1 MKTLNEYINESL
13 LDDLE
18 DLEKDSDDSIEN
30 VLIEKFLKE
39 NYSITGQYT
48 IKDGIVDV
56 NGSVIIKNRK
66 INNLTN
72 GMFVFGKIYK
82 YFDCSGCDKLKSLKG
97 APKEV
102 GLAFTCHNCK
112 FLISL
117 EGAPEKVG
125 GRFICSN
132 CSQLKS
138 LEGAP
143 KELKGD
149 FLCTYCRS
157 LKTLKGAPEN
167 IGGSFYCAFCKS
179 LTSLEGAPKEVGGSF
194 YCQGCAFLTS
204 LEGAPKE
211 VGVDF
216 HCNDC
221 GTSFTKEYVKSL
233 SNVKP
238 NNIYV

>member
-18 DLEKDSDDSIEN
+18 DLEKDSDDSIERS
-30 VLIEKFLKE
+30 LIEKFLKE
-39 NYSITGQYT
+39 NYNIHGEYT

-72 GMFVFGKIYK
+72 GTFVFGKIYK
-82 YFDCSGCDKLKSLKG
+82 YFDCSGCDKLKSLEG

-112 FLISL
+112 SL
-117 EGAPEKVG
+117 TSLKGAPEKVG

-138 LEGAP
+138 IEGAPKKVGGSFECNKCENLTSLEGAP
-143 KELKGD
+143 EKVGGSFECIGCVKL
-149 FLCTYCRS
+149 TS
-157 LKTLKGAPEN
+157 LKGAPN
-167 IGGSFYCAFCKS
+167 KVDYIFSCSNCTS
-179 LTSLEGAPKEVGGSF
+179 LTSLEGAPKHVRNCFRCRE
-194 YCQGCAFLTS
+194 
-204 LEGAPKE
+204 
-211 VGVDF
+211 
-216 HCNDC
+216 C
-221 GTSFTKEYVKSL
+221 GIKFTKEQVAAVSDAKY
-233 SNVKP
+233 
-238 NNIYV
+238 IIT